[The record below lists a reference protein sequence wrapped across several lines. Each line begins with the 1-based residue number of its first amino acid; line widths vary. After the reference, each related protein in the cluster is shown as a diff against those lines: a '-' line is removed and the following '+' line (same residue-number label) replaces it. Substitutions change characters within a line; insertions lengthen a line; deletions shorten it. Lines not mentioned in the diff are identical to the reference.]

1 VKAKERWT
9 PSGVIGI
16 AVFSLLGLAMV
27 WLAVT
32 AASAE
37 LWGEPLF
44 ETVGVARPRPVWMAW
59 IAVVVLFG
67 AGVTFFVT
75 GVGYLYRVARGRVPR
90 VQPTKKASRRG
101 SSRSGSNHSGSNHSE
116 R

>member
-1 VKAKERWT
+1 MRAKERWT

-32 AASAE
+32 AASTE

-59 IAVVVLFG
+59 IAVVALFG

-90 VQPTKKASRRG
+90 VQPTKKASRGR
-101 SSRSGSNHSGSNHSE
+101 SSRSGSSHSE